1 MNSLLQKFSEHL
13 SPYTV
18 ALSPLDS
25 NQLNLART
33 LQSTQIP
40 TAKINAETGNTYKR
54 SVNCE
59 VVYKLSLASI
69 SKLLL
74 KASERKPLCN
84 TGG

>member
-13 SPYTV
+13 SSNTV

-25 NQLNLART
+25 NQLNLAQT

-40 TAKINAETGNTYKR
+40 TAKINAETGNTCKC